1 MLTIT
6 IFVFIVSTF
15 LYRKLTKEL
24 KEELNFESNSSFDVW
39 DMVKVESK
47 KGNVK
52 AIVTVVC
59 YTLEILCMSI
69 VAAMFLLMNT

>member
-6 IFVFIVSTF
+6 IFVYIISNF

-24 KEELNFESNSSFDVW
+24 KAELNFESDSSFDIW
-39 DMVKVESK
+39 DMVKEESK

-52 AIVTVVC
+52 AIIAAVC
-59 YTLEILCMSI
+59 YILEILCMSVVGI
-69 VAAMFLLMNT
+69 MFLLMNI